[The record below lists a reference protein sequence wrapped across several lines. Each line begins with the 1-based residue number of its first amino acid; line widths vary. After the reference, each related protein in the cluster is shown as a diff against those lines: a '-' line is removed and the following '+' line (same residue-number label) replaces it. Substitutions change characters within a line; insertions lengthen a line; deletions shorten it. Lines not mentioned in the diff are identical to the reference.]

1 MAILGEIAKVVRSKN
16 AGPFVMTLDIMF
28 PSKNTYEKVVAS
40 GFFTKQLFSDL
51 YNIDNEKI
59 KIFHYDIANT
69 IKISMPRPYFQGD
82 IEDGDNYAG
91 QQYGPLVLLDI
102 PIEKTN

>member
-28 PSKNTYEKVVAS
+28 PSKETYEKVIAS
-40 GFFTKQLFSDL
+40 GFFSKKLFSDL
-51 YNIDNEKI
+51 YNIEIEKI
-59 KIFHYDIANT
+59 IIYYYDIANT
-69 IKISMPRPYFQGD
+69 IKISMPRPFFQGD
-82 IEDGDNYAG
+82 LGDGDNYAG

-102 PIEKTN
+102 PI

>member
-28 PSKNTYEKVVAS
+28 PSKEIYDKVVAS
-40 GFFTKQLFSDL
+40 KFFTKKLFSDL
-51 YNIDNEKI
+51 YNTEIEKI
-59 KIFHYDIANT
+59 IIYYYDIANT
-69 IKISMPRPYFQGD
+69 IKISMPRPFFQGD
-82 IEDGDNYAG
+82 LGDGDNYAG

-102 PIEKTN
+102 PI